1 MRCLLY
7 ALAVIVL
14 TFSLR
19 AQTIQSPDKKEDDPA
34 PSCSVR
40 GRVITADEG
49 SPLKSARVVL
59 ISNRSSSKTQVYA
72 ASSDSDGRFVVKDV
86 APGGYTF
93 LAMRA
98 GFVEQQYQAKSSDVG
113 AVLSLKPGDK
123 IGDVLFR
130 LVRAAVVTGRV
141 TNEDGESMSR
151 VQVVALRGPSEEEIE
166 DEGRST
172 SRKLRAVS
180 SAQTDDRGQ
189 YRIFGLKPG
198 EYYVKATDSFE
209 PDRNGQVG
217 VGYWVQQDLGS
228 EYAPIYYPGVPQA
241 SQAQAVS
248 VRAGEEVQA
257 DVSMQRVKT
266 VEVAGHVIGR
276 DGPARNTWVQLE
288 QSGLDEYGMDR
299 QATTDEKGNFRLK
312 GVPPGSYVIAAY
324 QQNEG
329 EGVYETRGRQKI
341 EVGGENIDSLTIFL
355 GGISIQ
361 GRVTVE
367 VAGTL
372 TLDRLRVGLSGVDED
387 GQFSG
392 QGRVKKDGTFE
403 ILWVNDGNYALY
415 VQGLGDDGYVKSA
428 RLGSDDILEKGL
440 QLEKGGSGGR
450 LEVVVSSA
458 SARLEGS
465 VSGGDGVVIGASVR
479 AAPEPETPY
488 NRSRSYGARTDQ
500 TGHFSL
506 TGLAPGTYRVL
517 AKYPSSPAS
526 GILRSE
532 PQIVTLSEHE
542 HRTVQLTIVQAQ
554 VDSR

>member
-1 MRCLLY
+1 MRYPLQ
-7 ALAVIVL
+7 APAVIVL
-14 TFSLR
+14 TLSLC
-19 AQTIQSPDKKEDDPA
+19 AQQTTQHDKTEEHPSSPCVV
-34 PSCSVR
+34 S

-49 SPLKSARVVL
+49 SPLKSARVAL
-59 ISNRSSSKTQVYA
+59 IPNNSGSKGQVYA

-98 GFVEQQYQAKSSDVG
+98 GFVEQQYQAKGSDVG

-123 IGDVLFR
+123 ISDVLFR
-130 LVRAAVVTGRV
+130 LTRTAVVTGRV
-141 TNEDGESMSR
+141 TNEDGEAMSR
-151 VQVVALRGPSEEEIE
+151 VQVIALRGPSEEEIE
-166 DEGRST
+166 DGDRST
-172 SRKLRAVS
+172 SRRLHAVS

-198 EYYVKATDSFE
+198 EYYIKGTDSFE
-209 PDRNGQVG
+209 PDRNMVVDQS
-217 VGYWVQQDLGS
+217 YWLQQELGS
-228 EYAPIYYPGVPQA
+228 EYAAMYSPGVPQA

-257 DVSMQRVKT
+257 DVSMQRIKT
-266 VEVAGHVIGR
+266 MEVAGHVIGR
-276 DGPARNTWVQLE
+276 DGPAKNTWVQLE
-288 QSGLDEYGMDR
+288 QSGGDDYGIDR

-324 QQNEG
+324 QQSEG
-329 EGVYETRGRQKI
+329 EDVYEARGRQKI
-341 EVGGENIDSLTIFL
+341 EVGGENIDSLTISL
-355 GGISIQ
+355 GGINIQ
-361 GRVTVE
+361 GRVTVAG
-367 VAGTL
+367 AGTL

-403 ILWVNDGNYALY
+403 IPWVSDGNFALY

-440 QLEKGGSGGR
+440 QLEKGGPGGR

-458 SARLEGS
+458 SAQLEGS
-465 VSGGDGVVIGASVR
+465 VSGDDGAVIGASVR
-479 AAPEPETPY
+479 ASPEPETPY
-488 NRSRSYGARTDQ
+488 NRSGSHGARTDQ

-506 TGLAPGTYRVL
+506 TGLAPGTYRVV
-517 AKYPSSPAS
+517 AKYPASPAS
-526 GILRSE
+526 GALWSD

-542 HRTVQLTIVQAQ
+542 HKTVQLTIAKAKT
-554 VDSR
+554 D

>member
-1 MRCLLY
+1 MRCLLH

-14 TFSLR
+14 TFSLL
-19 AQTIQSPDKKEDDPA
+19 AQTIQSSDKEEDHPA
-34 PSCSVR
+34 PSCIVS

-49 SPLKSARVVL
+49 SPLKSARVAL
-59 ISNRSSSKTQVYA
+59 IPNHSSSQRQVYA
-72 ASSDSDGRFVVKDV
+72 ASSDSDGRFVVNNV

-141 TNEDGESMSR
+141 TNEDGEAMSR
-151 VQVVALRGPSEEEIE
+151 VQVIALRGPSEEEIE
-166 DEGRST
+166 DEGQPT

-198 EYYVKATDSFE
+198 EYYVRAMDSFE

-217 VGYWVQQDLGS
+217 MGYWVQQDLGS
-228 EYAPIYYPGVPQA
+228 EYAPIYYPGVPQV

-257 DVSMQRVKT
+257 DVSMQRIKT
-266 VEVAGHVIGR
+266 VQVAGHVIGR
-276 DGPARNTWVQLE
+276 DGPAKNTWMQLE
-288 QSGLDEYGMDR
+288 QSGVDDYGTDR

-329 EGVYETRGRQKI
+329 EVYEARGRQKI
-341 EVGGENIDSLTIFL
+341 EVGSENIDSLTISL

-361 GRVTVE
+361 GRVTV
-367 VAGTL
+367 AGANTL
-372 TLDRLRVGLSGVDED
+372 TLDWLRVGLDGVED
-387 GQFSG
+387 RQFSG
-392 QGRVKKDGTFE
+392 PGRVKKDGTFE
-403 ILWVNDGNYALY
+403 IPWVNDGNYALY

-440 QLEKGGSGGR
+440 QIEKGGSGGR

-458 SARLEGS
+458 SAQLEGS

-517 AKYPSSPAS
+517 ARYPSSPAS
-526 GILRSE
+526 GIVRSD

-542 HRTVQLTIVQAQ
+542 HKTVQLTIMQAQ